1 MCNRTIAISVA
12 LLLVLASGPMFAR
25 AQFAAESWA
34 GDGAATSDARLSAD
48 ELAELLAPIAL
59 YPDVLLAQILPAA
72 TYPLDIVKAARLL
85 RQNADLNKLDEQDL
99 DPSVL
104 SIARYPEILSKMDQD
119 LDWTNALGAA
129 FLSQPDDVMDVI
141 QDLRAQARASGA
153 LRTTPQETVTM
164 DQDVIRIVP
173 TEPQVV
179 YVPEYDPATVYVDTG
194 TFAAPSISFGVA
206 VSLGAW
212 LDKDCDWNHRH
223 VVYCRPGYWG
233 GYTHRGMVAWG
244 SGWTA
249 TVGRHSAV
257 VIGDRGGTAWSR
269 YGTHGRPMYTGRYSL
284 APSGSHFDTGH
295 PTGIDQNRNTIPGL
309 SLFRG
314 LRNLQNLAIR
324 GHSPVPRPGGDQ
336 PRLLNR
342 SPARVPTPRSS
353 AAGAQRPSAFG
364 GVRPNSDVRRQ
375 SERGAQSRD
384 AVRPRPNPP
393 APRPAAPPPSV
404 NRPTPTR
411 SGSAFRPGG
420 SNTSGASNRG
430 AASRGGA
437 NPAARRP

>member
-1 MCNRTIAISVA
+1 MYNRTIAISVA

-25 AQFAAESWA
+25 AQFTAESLA
-34 GDGAATSDARLSAD
+34 GDGAATSDAKLSAD
-48 ELAELLAPIAL
+48 ELEELLAPIAL

-141 QDLRAQARASGA
+141 QDLRARAKASSA
-153 LRTTPQETVTM
+153 LQTTPQETVTVE
-164 DQDVIRIVP
+164 QEAIRIVP

-179 YVPEYDPATVYVDTG
+179 YVPQYDPATVYVDTG
-194 TFAAPSISFGVA
+194 TFAAPPISFGVA

-212 LDKDCDWNHRH
+212 LDKDCDWHHRH

-233 GYTHRGMVAWG
+233 GYAHRGVVAWG

-269 YGTHGRPMYTGRYSL
+269 YGTYGRPMYAGRYSL
-284 APSGSHFDTGH
+284 VHSGSRFDIGH
-295 PTGIDQNRNTIPGL
+295 PTSINQNRNTGPGL
-309 SLFRG
+309 PLFRG
-314 LRNLQNLAIR
+314 LRYLQNLAIR
-324 GHSPVPRPGGDQ
+324 GHSPVLRPGGDQ
-336 PRLLNR
+336 PGLPNR
-342 SPARVPTPRSS
+342 GPARVPDHRSS

-375 SERGAQSRD
+375 SDRGAQSRD

-404 NRPTPTR
+404 NRPTPTP
-411 SGSAFRPGG
+411 SGSVFRPGSSNASG
-420 SNTSGASNRG
+420 SSNRG
-430 AASRGGA
+430 AASRGAA
-437 NPAARRP
+437 NPPQRRP